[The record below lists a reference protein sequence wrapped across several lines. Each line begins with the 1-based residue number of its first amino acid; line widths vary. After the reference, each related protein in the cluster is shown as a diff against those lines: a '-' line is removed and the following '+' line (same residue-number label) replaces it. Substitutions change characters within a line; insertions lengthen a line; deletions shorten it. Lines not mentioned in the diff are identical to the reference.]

1 MDPEESKS
9 NPLNEN
15 CKVNGS
21 SKEFLLKGT
30 ITLPGHYLD
39 SIQGID
45 RDITFQ
51 TGMLDP
57 QIY

>member
-30 ITLPGHYLD
+30 MALPGQNEWGNH
-39 SIQGID
+39 
-45 RDITFQ
+45 
-51 TGMLDP
+51 
-57 QIY
+57 